1 MNVGSLL
8 SNASLA
14 YGARPALR
22 FGDRR
27 LSYSQ
32 LQGDANRFAS
42 ALVAHGIEPG
52 DRVAVFMRNNLEY
65 VVALFGTFKAG
76 AVLVPVNVKLS
87 VGELAFILANAE
99 ARVLVFGVDKLEL
112 VDEACAEVPVELRV
126 RVGEGEGGAGIGFD
140 QLLAEGSA
148 DHADA
153 MVEPGDPAWLFY
165 TSGTTGRPKGA
176 RLSHRNLLAMTMN
189 QLADIVAVQHDDLV
203 FHAAPLSHGS
213 GLYLLGAVA
222 RGAENLVYDQASFDP
237 DDVLRLIER
246 ERVTIVMFLA
256 PTMIVMLL
264 RGDAGIDTSSLRCVV
279 YGGAP
284 IHAEHARQMLDRFG
298 PVFVQIYGQGES
310 PMTITYVP
318 AAAHDAADLESLE
331 SAGIRRTDVEV
342 ELLDEAGRPVPV
354 GAEGEVCVRGDVVM
368 DGYWRNPEATA
379 QSLRG
384 GWLHTGDIG
393 RFDAQGRLF
402 LLDRIHDMIIS
413 GGSNIYP
420 REVEEALVRHEA
432 VSEAA
437 VFGVADELW
446 GERVVAAV
454 VAAPGSTPTAA
465 ELIDHC
471 RQHLASFKKPSEV
484 SFVEALPKNAYGKVL
499 RRELRQQ
506 FQAGPP
512 GPGDHPSPTGED
524 KR

>member
-8 SNASLA
+8 SNASLT
-14 YGARPALR
+14 YGSRPALR

-27 LSYSQ
+27 LGYGE
-32 LQGDANRFAS
+32 LQAEANRFAS
-42 ALVAHGIEPG
+42 ALLARGIEPG

-87 VGELAFILANAE
+87 AGELAFILANAE
-99 ARVLVFGVDKLEL
+99 ARVLVFGDDRAGL

-126 RVGEGEGGAGIGFD
+126 RVGGGEGGGSGIGFD
-140 QLLAEGSA
+140 DLLAEGST
-148 DHADA
+148 DHADVA
-153 MVEPGDPAWLFY
+153 VEPGDPAWLFY

-176 RLSHRNLLAMTMN
+176 CLSHRNLLAMTMN
-189 QLADIVAVQHDDLV
+189 QLADIVAVQPDDLV

-213 GLYLLGAVA
+213 GLYLLGAIA
-222 RGAENLVYDQASFDP
+222 RGAENLVYDRPSFDP

-264 RGDAGIDTSSLRCVV
+264 RGDPGIDTSSLRCVV

-284 IHAEHARQMLDRFG
+284 IHAEHARQMLHRFG
-298 PVFVQIYGQGES
+298 QVFVQIYGQGES

-318 AAAHDAADLESLE
+318 ASAHDPGDLASLE

-393 RFDAQGRLF
+393 RFDERGRLF
-402 LLDRIHDMIIS
+402 LLDRINDMIIS

-420 REVEEALVRHEA
+420 REVEEALVRHDA

-454 VAAPGSTPTAA
+454 VATPGSTPTAA
-465 ELIDHC
+465 ELVDHC

-484 SFVEALPKNAYGKVL
+484 TFVEALPKNAYGKVL

-506 FQAGPP
+506 FQAGPA
-512 GPGDHPSPTGED
+512 GED
-524 KR
+524 TR